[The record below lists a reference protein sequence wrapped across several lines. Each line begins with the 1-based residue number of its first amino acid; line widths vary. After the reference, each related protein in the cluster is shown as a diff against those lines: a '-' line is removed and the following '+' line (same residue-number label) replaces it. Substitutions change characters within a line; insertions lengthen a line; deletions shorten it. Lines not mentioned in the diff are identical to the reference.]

1 MYVEMVWINR
11 LVERRDVLKNL
22 EKDFV
27 SLNIKDLNNGTS
39 LISGDNKLISTGK
52 KSWMAFEPKK
62 GEDIIYFPCTEHMN
76 WLNKRIVDA
85 MYASNKR
92 AFTIEDLKML

>member
-1 MYVEMVWINR
+1 MYIEMVWLNR
-11 LVERRDVLKNL
+11 LIKRSDVIKNL
-22 EKDFV
+22 KKDFV
-27 SLNIKDLNNGTS
+27 SLNITDLNDGAS
-39 LISGDNKLISTGK
+39 LITGDNKLISTGK

-62 GEDIIYFPCTEHMN
+62 GEDIIYFPCTENMN
-76 WLNKRIVDA
+76 WMNKRIIKA